1 MEPQDERDGSLF
13 ARIRNSLYASAGQII
28 FGMSDGAVSIFGLV
42 LGVAVGVDSGSA
54 VLLAGAT
61 GAIAASVSMMA
72 EVFLDLES
80 ERDQA
85 KVEAAKRLAGIRRD
99 PEQAVSNF
107 IRQLENAGLSP
118 SCIVAVRADL
128 EANPLQIPTLE
139 HDITLNEELPEEK
152 GSIGVHAFWMF
163 LSDLIAGF
171 TTVIP
176 FAFLPLATA
185 RIVCIVLTA
194 GLLLILGI
202 GRARLGNRNMGRTI
216 LETMGIA
223 TAAALAGVIVG
234 RLIS

>member
-1 MEPQDERDGSLF
+1 METQDKRPVSLF
-13 ARIRNSLYASAGQII
+13 ARLRDSLYASAGQII

-42 LGVAVGVDSGSA
+42 LGVAVGVDSGAA

-72 EVFLDLES
+72 GVFLDLES

-85 KVEAAKRLAGIRRD
+85 RVEAAKRLAGIERD
-99 PEQAVSNF
+99 PGQAVSNF
-107 IRQLENAGLSP
+107 IAQLKNAGLSP
-118 SCIVAVRADL
+118 SCVAAVKADL

-139 HDITLNEELPEEK
+139 HDITLDEELREEK
-152 GSIGVHAFWMF
+152 GSIGAHAFWMF
-163 LSDLIAGF
+163 LSDLVAGF
-171 TTVIP
+171 TPVLP

-185 RIVCIVLTA
+185 RIVCIALTGA
-194 GLLLILGI
+194 LLLLLGI
-202 GRARLGNRNMGRTI
+202 GRARLGNRNMARTV

>member
-1 MEPQDERDGSLF
+1 METQGNGSISLF
-13 ARIRNSLYASAGQII
+13 ARTKDSLYASAGQII

-42 LGVAVGVDSGSA
+42 LGVAVGVDSGAA

-72 EVFLDLES
+72 GVFLDLES

-85 KVEAAKRLAGIRRD
+85 AVEAGKRLAGIRRD
-99 PEQAVSNF
+99 PGQAVSNF
-107 IRQLENAGLSP
+107 IRQLENAGLSA
-118 SCIVAVRADL
+118 SCIAAVRTDL

-139 HDITLNEELPEEK
+139 HDLTLDEELPEEK
-152 GSIGVHAFWMF
+152 GSIGAHAFWMF
-163 LSDLIAGF
+163 LSDLVAGF
-171 TTVIP
+171 TPVIP

-185 RIVCIVLTA
+185 RIVCIVLT
-194 GLLLILGI
+194 GFLLLLLGI
-202 GRARLGNRNMGRTI
+202 GRARLGKRNTTRTV

-223 TAAALAGVIVG
+223 TAAALAGIIVG

>member
-1 MEPQDERDGSLF
+1 MEMQDETNRTPF
-13 ARIRNSLYASAGQII
+13 ARIRDSLYASAGEII

-42 LGVAVGVDSGSA
+42 LGVAVGADSGAA

-72 EVFLDLES
+72 GVFLDLES

-85 KVEAAKRLAGIRRD
+85 KVEAARRLAGISHD

-107 IRQLENAGLSP
+107 IRQLENAGLSKT
-118 SCIVAVRADL
+118 CTDAVRADL
-128 EANPLQIPTLE
+128 EANPLRIPALE
-139 HDITLNEELPEEK
+139 HDITLDEELLEEK
-152 GSIGVHAFWMF
+152 GSIGARAFWMF
-163 LSDLIAGF
+163 LADLIAGF
-171 TTVIP
+171 TPVIP

-185 RIVCIVLTA
+185 RVACILLTA
-194 GLLLILGI
+194 GLLILLGI
-202 GRARLGNRNMGRTI
+202 GRARLGNRNVARTV

-223 TAAALAGVIVG
+223 TAAALAGVLVG